1 MNTLTDE
8 EKKNREWSK
17 RKNRKSST
25 RQKVI
30 SDAFENQRRV
40 EIIPAK
46 QDLEKSNKTKPKVA
60 AYCRVSTFEE
70 SQSGS
75 FELQKQ
81 AYKEK
86 IQQNP
91 DWDFAGIYADEGVSG
106 ASISGRICFQQMIE
120 DCRLNKIDLII
131 VKSISRFSRNLL
143 DFISITRELK
153 ALSKPTGVIIED
165 VNINTLDNKSEFILG
180 IMSLIAQGESEQKS
194 ASITWAVIERFKKG
208 IPIIPTHNLLGYSKN
223 RFGIIEIVEDEAEIV
238 RFIYS
243 SFINGITAKEI
254 ALNLM
259 KLEVPT
265 VTGNPVWSSSSIYR
279 ILRNEKYVGDV
290 LMQKT
295 FTVDCFTHKSKKN
308 NGEKPMYLLKD
319 GIPFIIPREEWEL
332 TQELLKNPRKGFKK
346 ESGTTIIVNP
356 KNYVSTIK
364 SGVFKGFII
373 IDIDWS
379 QKKIQEIFD
388 LKGED

>member
-1 MNTLTDE
+1 MAKNK
-8 EKKNREWSK
+8 KKNREWSK
-17 RKNRKSST
+17 KKTRKVTKKN
-25 RQKVI
+25 QEI
-30 SDAFENQRRV
+30 SDAFENQRHV
-40 EIIPAK
+40 EVIPAK
-46 QDLEKSNKTKPKVA
+46 QNLEKSNKRKPRVA

-86 IQQNP
+86 ILQNP
-91 DWDFAGIYADEGVSG
+91 NWDFAGIYADEGVSG
-106 ASISGRICFQQMIE
+106 TSISGRIFFQQMIE
-120 DCRLNKIDLII
+120 DCRLNKIDFII

-153 ALSKPTGVIIED
+153 ALPEPTGVIIED

-194 ASITWAVIERFKKG
+194 AAITWAIIERFKKG

-223 RFGIIEIVEDEAEIV
+223 KFGSVEIVEDEAEIV

-243 SFINGITAKEI
+243 SFLNGITAKEI

-259 KLEVPT
+259 QLEVPT

-308 NGEKPMYLLKD
+308 TGQKPMYLLKN
-319 GIPFIIPREEWEL
+319 GIPSIITRKEWDL
-332 TQELLKNPRKGFKK
+332 TQKLLENPRKGFSKK
-346 ESGTTIIVNP
+346 KTNIIKKP

-364 SGVFKGFII
+364 SGIFKGFIVV
-373 IDIDWS
+373 DTNWN

>member
-1 MNTLTDE
+1 MIE
-8 EKKNREWSK
+8 KQKKNRKWSK
-17 RKNRKSST
+17 KKDRKSAT
-25 RQKVI
+25 KKKVI
-30 SDAFENQRRV
+30 SQAFENQHQV

-46 QDLEKSNKTKPKVA
+46 QNLEKSKRRKLRVA

-91 DWDFAGIYADEGVSG
+91 DWKFAGIYADEGVSG
-106 ASISGRICFQQMIE
+106 TSINGRISFQQMIA
-120 DCRLNKIDLII
+120 DCRSDKIDLII

-143 DFISITRELK
+143 DFISIIRELK
-153 ALSKPTGVIIED
+153 ALPNPTGVMIED

-180 IMSLIAQGESEQKS
+180 IMSSIAQGESEQKS
-194 ASITWAVIERFKKG
+194 AAIIWAIIERFKKG
-208 IPIIPTHNLLGYSKN
+208 IPIIPTHNLLGFSKN
-223 RFGIIEIVEDEAEIV
+223 KFGVIEIVQEEAEIV

-243 SFINGITAKEI
+243 SFLNGSTAKEI

-259 KLEVPT
+259 ELEVLT
-265 VTGNPVWSSSSIYR
+265 VTGNSIWSSSSIYR
-279 ILRNEKYVGDV
+279 ILRNEKYVGDA

-295 FTVDCFTHKSKKN
+295 ITVDCFTHKSKKN
-308 NGEKPMYLLKD
+308 NGEKDMFLVRD
-319 GIPFIIPREEWEL
+319 AIPSIIARKEWNL

-346 ESGTTIIVNP
+346 EKNTIIKKPN
-356 KNYVSTIK
+356 NYVSTIK
-364 SGVFKGFII
+364 SGIFKGFIV
-373 IDIDWS
+373 IDTNWS
-379 QKKIQEIFD
+379 QKKIQDIFD
-388 LKGED
+388 LKGEE